1 MSIFLPCKP
10 GKLGMLCFLLIIAL
24 RCVAAQEPS
33 GMHPKA
39 QLDFVRQ
46 QIKAKREPYLS
57 AFKQLIQ
64 KADSALLV
72 NNHAVEDFKVPGFY
86 QQKVEHQSKSLAL
99 QTDAFSAYSC
109 ALAWQFTGKKVY
121 AQKALYFF
129 NSWATINKA
138 YSELDGSLV
147 MSYSGSAMLMA
158 AELMKPYKDWKAADR
173 EVFTGWV
180 KNVFINAA
188 HSIRYRNNNSG
199 DWARLATV
207 LGDCFIGDT
216 ADIKKTTGMIKA
228 DLFNKIALDGHMV
241 EEVKRGANGIWYAYF
256 SLAPLT
262 ASMWVVYNTTG
273 DNMFMLEKDGASVKK
288 AIDYL
293 LYYNQHPD
301 GWTWFKNPNTGSVVN
316 TAVGFWPANLIE
328 AMRNIYPDDKYDAFV
343 APYRPIM
350 YSRHDYA
357 WTFPTL
363 LPLSLKGY
371 K

>member
-1 MSIFLPCKP
+1 MRFTLPFVFN
-10 GKLGMLCFLLIIAL
+10 KLWLLG
-24 RCVAAQEPS
+24 VAMVIVTKCYAADAPS

-39 QLDFVRQ
+39 QLDFVKQ

-57 AFKQLIQ
+57 AYKQLIQ

-86 QQKVEHQSKSLAL
+86 QQKEEHQGKSLAL

-121 AQKALYFF
+121 AEKALYFLK
-129 NSWATINKA
+129 SWSTINKA

-147 MSYSGSAMLMA
+147 MSYSGSALLMA
-158 AELMKPYKDWKAADR
+158 AELMKPYSGWKAADKA
-173 EVFTGWV
+173 VFTSWV
-180 KNVFINAA
+180 KNVFIHAA

-207 LGDCFIGDT
+207 VGDCFIGDT
-216 ADIKKTTGMIKA
+216 ADIKKTAEMIKA
-228 DLFNKIALDGHMV
+228 DLFNKMAPDGHMV

-262 ASMWVVYNTTG
+262 ASMWVIYNTTG

-288 AIDYL
+288 SIDYL
-293 LYYNQHPD
+293 LYYNQHP
-301 GWTWFKNPNTGSVVN
+301 GEWTWFKNPNIGKSTN
-316 TAVGFWPANLIE
+316 PAVDFWPANLLE
-328 AMRNIYPDDKYDAFV
+328 AMHFVYPNPEYDAYV
-343 APYRPIM
+343 APHRPIV
-350 YSRHDYA
+350 YARHDYA
-357 WTFPTL
+357 WTYPTL
-363 LPLSLKGY
+363 LPVKLDGY

>member
-1 MSIFLPCKP
+1 MRYSSLRRVLKWS
-10 GKLGMLCFLLIIAL
+10 MVVCFSVITVHCFASD
-24 RCVAAQEPS
+24 EPS
-33 GMHPKA
+33 GMHPKI
-39 QLDFVRQ
+39 QLDFVKQ
-46 QIKAKREPYLS
+46 QIKAKKEPYIS
-57 AFKQLIQ
+57 AYKKLIQ

-72 NNHAVEDFKVPGFY
+72 NHHAVEDFKVPGFY
-86 QQKVEHQSKSLAL
+86 QQKEEHQGKSLAL

-121 AQKALYFF
+121 AQKALYFL
-129 NSWATINKA
+129 NKWASINKA

-147 MSYSGSAMLMA
+147 MSYSGSALLMA
-158 AELMKPYKDWKAADR
+158 AELLKPYKDWKAADKDR
-173 EVFTGWV
+173 FTGWV
-180 KNVFINAA
+180 KNVFIPAA

-216 ADIKKTTGMIKA
+216 DDIKKTAGMIKA
-228 DLFNKIALDGHMV
+228 DLFNKIAHDGHMV

-262 ASMWVVYNTTG
+262 ASMWVIYNTTG
-273 DNMFMLEKDGASVKK
+273 DNMFMLEKDGASVKI

-301 GWTWFKNPNTGSVVN
+301 EWTWFKNPNIGKSTN
-316 TAVGFWPANLIE
+316 PAVDFWPANLLE
-328 AMRNIYPDDKYDAFV
+328 AMHFVYPNPEYDAYV
-343 APYRPIM
+343 APHRPIV
-350 YSRHDYA
+350 YARHDYA

-363 LPLSLKGY
+363 LPVKLDGY
-371 K
+371 R

>member
-1 MSIFLPCKP
+1 MRYS
-10 GKLGMLCFLLIIAL
+10 LLYRPL
-24 RCVAAQEPS
+24 KWVFVCVLFVITINVLAADEPS

-39 QLDFVRQ
+39 QLDYVKQ
-46 QIKAKREPYLS
+46 QLKAGREPYVS
-57 AFKQLIQ
+57 AYKQLIR

-72 NNHAVEDFKVPGFY
+72 EHHAIADFNVPGFY
-86 QQKVEHQSKSLAL
+86 QKKAEHQSRSRAL

-121 AQKALYFF
+121 ADKAIYFF
-129 NSWATINKA
+129 NNWGNINKA

-158 AELMKPYKDWKAADR
+158 AELMKPYKGWKATDKTT
-173 EVFTGWV
+173 FTTWV

-199 DWARLATV
+199 DWARFATV
-207 LGDCFIGDT
+207 LGDTFIN
-216 ADIKKTTGMIKA
+216 DIDDIRKTTEMIKA
-228 DLFNKIALDGHMV
+228 DLFNKIAPDGHMV

-262 ASMWVVYNTTG
+262 ASMWVIHNTTG
-273 DNMFMLEKDGASVKK
+273 ENLFNLEKDGASVKK

-293 LYYNQHPD
+293 FYYNQHPD
-301 GWTWFKNPNTGSVVN
+301 EWTWFKDPNIGKATNP
-316 TAVGFWPANLIE
+316 AVDFWPANLLE
-328 AMRNIYPDDKYDAFV
+328 AMHFVYPDNKYDAYV
-343 APYRPIM
+343 APHRPIV
-350 YSRHDYA
+350 YARHDYA
-357 WTFPTL
+357 WTYPTL
-363 LPLSLKGY
+363 LPVKLDGY

>member
-1 MSIFLPCKP
+1 MKLSSIFQFIKWSICCL
-10 GKLGMLCFLLIIAL
+10 LLITTINGFAFE
-24 RCVAAQEPS
+24 VPS

-39 QLDFVRQ
+39 QLDFVKQ
-46 QIKAKREPYLS
+46 QVKAKREPYLS
-57 AFKQLIQ
+57 AYKKLIQ

-72 NNHAVEDFKVPGFY
+72 NHHAVEDFKVPGFY
-86 QQKVEHQSKSLAL
+86 QQKEEHQSKSLAL

-121 AQKALYFF
+121 AEKAIYFF

-158 AELMKPYKDWKAADR
+158 AELMKPYQDWKTTDKDAFSA
-173 EVFTGWV
+173 WV
-180 KNVFINAA
+180 KNVFISAA

-207 LGDCFIGDT
+207 LGDCFIGDM
-216 ADIKKTTGMIKA
+216 ADIKKTTEMIKA
-228 DLFNKIALDGHMV
+228 DLFNKIAPDGHMV

-262 ASMWVVYNTTG
+262 ASMWVIYNTTG
-273 DNMFMLEKDGASVKK
+273 DNLFMLEKDGASVKK

-293 LYYNQHPD
+293 LYYNQHPAE
-301 GWTWFKNPNTGSVVN
+301 WTWFKNPNIGKLTNS
-316 TAVGFWPANLIE
+316 AVDFWPANLIE
-328 AMRNIYPDDKYDAFV
+328 AMHTVYSDDKYDAFV
-343 APYRPIM
+343 APHRPII

-363 LPLSLKGY
+363 LPVKLNGY